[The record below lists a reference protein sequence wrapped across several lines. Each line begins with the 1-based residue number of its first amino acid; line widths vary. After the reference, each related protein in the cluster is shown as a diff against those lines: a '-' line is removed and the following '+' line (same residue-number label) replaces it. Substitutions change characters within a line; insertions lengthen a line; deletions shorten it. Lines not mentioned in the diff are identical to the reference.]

1 MVIVVFQFST
11 KPNMSD
17 EYFNEVALLKKEL
30 ENEKGFIGA
39 ERYKSTTDKDSYV
52 SISTWKDKKSV
63 ERWHKNKKHQLSQN
77 KGKEEIFKSFRIR
90 VAEVFKDY
98 NFS

>member
-11 KPNMSD
+11 NPKMSD
-17 EYFNEVALLKKEL
+17 EYFKEVELLKKEIK
-30 ENEKGFIGA
+30 NEKGYISS
-39 ERYKSTTDKDSYV
+39 ERYVSKAIKDSYV

-63 ERWHKNKKHQLSQN
+63 ESWHKNKRHQLSQN
-77 KGKEEIFKSFRIR
+77 KGKEKIFKSFRIR

-98 NFS
+98 SSN

>member
-30 ENEKGFIGA
+30 ENEKGFISA

-63 ERWHKNKKHQLSQN
+63 EKWHQNKKHQLSQN
-77 KGKEEIFKSFRIR
+77 KGKKEIFKSFRIR